1 MPSHRSQAHL
11 QVAQAIAKPE
21 PAKELAYPNART
33 DRKGVAN
40 LNKNDFEESTP
51 GGNIIEF
58 KAQLSPKNQAAD

>member
-33 DRKGVAN
+33 DRKGVAY

-51 GGNIIEF
+51 GGNRVDCPASE
-58 KAQLSPKNQAAD
+58 N